1 MTLDDNE
8 QGNVN
13 PLSPVYL
20 PEFGHCVSWAMCRNP
35 ACKNFGIHYQG
46 RAPVGRETV
55 SDDRY
60 QFNASTGQFIC
71 DYCAMSFTLR
81 SNQAIRPFARYYL
94 KLSLP
99 FADCANQQCKNHG
112 VNVFEHITPWK
123 KPKDRL
129 YSSDG
134 EYKMLCR
141 LCKRRFQIGKALR
154 LTPDRDTRKHIR
166 NIVDG
171 VITTRTVLNSVD
183 VTYKSPDT
191 YYKRL
196 FNLASRLR
204 EYQAWRNVHLWHQKF
219 ADVDTPVRV
228 FTDILQVPLKR
239 LGGAGRF
246 HNINVMMSVVAI
258 KKTYYVLAAH
268 VDFLPD
274 EYEYCPDDAALF
286 EDYNRPKFG
295 QAWNCLQ
302 HMFRRGDSESVM
314 DAVKGVPDVGRDGYF
329 GESHYPD
336 LAHFLV
342 VRKMLSR
349 FRKVHYFM
357 DCSERLYSAA
367 LAALAPDIK
376 DQQAEIVL
384 FQHRKDPADAAI
396 EEMEERDEDGDNE
409 DYEADKEIKLDSAW
423 ENMCAE
429 FKKRVT
435 VDDIIPDSPEICR
448 QRVAREFKSAI
459 NGAYSDSGWA
469 WLKFP
474 STNKLY
480 TDPRTLW
487 LTWTPDKTYE
497 TQGREMLSR
506 ATLQPIDS
514 ACNLMRTRISGFDRP
529 DFRAQPGRSYRSSYF
544 LPQVLCA
551 EMWIVLLWRNYG
563 ARYSSPKKLPPAT
576 FMGLTRPKET
586 KDISDTSNKKDPK
599 VYKHLKELIMFRP
612 IWDFRLGTTQAKR
625 ISKWLR

>member
-1 MTLDDNE
+1 
-8 QGNVN
+8 
-13 PLSPVYL
+13 
-20 PEFGHCVSWAMCRNP
+20 
-35 ACKNFGIHYQG
+35 
-46 RAPVGRETV
+46 
-55 SDDRY
+55 
-60 QFNASTGQFIC
+60 
-71 DYCAMSFTLR
+71 
-81 SNQAIRPFARYYL
+81 
-94 KLSLP
+94 
-99 FADCANQQCKNHG
+99 
-112 VNVFEHITPWK
+112 
-123 KPKDRL
+123 
-129 YSSDG
+129 
-134 EYKMLCR
+134 MLCR

-563 ARYSSPKKLPPAT
+563 ARYSSPKKTAPGDIHGADPAQGNQGYQRHQQQKGPQSVQT
-576 FMGLTRPKET
+576 FKRVNNVS
-586 KDISDTSNKKDPK
+586 SD
-599 VYKHLKELIMFRP
+599 
-612 IWDFRLGTTQAKR
+612 LGFSPRDNAG
-625 ISKWLR
+625 